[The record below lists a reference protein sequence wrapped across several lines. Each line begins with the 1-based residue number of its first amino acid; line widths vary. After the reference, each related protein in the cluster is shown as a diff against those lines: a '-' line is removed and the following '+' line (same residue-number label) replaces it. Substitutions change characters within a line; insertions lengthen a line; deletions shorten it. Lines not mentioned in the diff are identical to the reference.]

1 MFVDKAVVMVSAGD
15 GGEGKVSFRHE
26 KYIDRGGPDGGDGGD
41 GGDVIV
47 VGSNSENTLAKYRY
61 EKRIKAP
68 DGIGG
73 EDRRKHGKSGEDLRV
88 PLPVGTMITV
98 DGQVIADLTYPGQE
112 VIIARGGK
120 GGFGNAH
127 FVSSTRQAPRV
138 AEKGESGDSFEAV
151 FELKSIA
158 DVGVI
163 GLPNAGKS
171 TFLSVVSNAR
181 PEIANYPFTT
191 LVPNLGVVQI
201 DKENSLL
208 VADIPGLIE
217 GASQGKGLGD
227 EFLRHVERTKVLL
240 HLIDSYN
247 EDISAAYKTIIG
259 ELKAY
264 STDLSKRPQIV
275 ALTKIEGLDEE
286 IVADLLKQLKKAVP
300 KGTKV
305 MAISALN
312 KTGVKEL
319 LYELLKISQ
328 AARKEEAD
336 NAPKDEIVII
346 KPVFDDLAWIVD
358 KIGDN
363 HYLVTGRK
371 IERFASKTRFDNDF
385 SMQRLRDIFKKMG
398 IARELRRQGAKP
410 DDKIQIGKNNVGTFE
425 L

>member
-1 MFVDKAVVMVSAGD
+1 MFVDKAVVTVHAGD
-15 GGEGKVSFRHE
+15 GGDGKVSFRHE
-26 KYIDRGGPDGGDGGD
+26 KYIEKGGPDGGDGGD

-47 VGSNSENTLAKYRY
+47 VASNSENTLSKFRY

-68 DGIGG
+68 DGLPG
-73 EDRRKHGKSGEDLRV
+73 EDRRKHGKSGDDLRV
-88 PLPVGTMITV
+88 PLPVGTVVTV
-98 DGQVIADLTYPGQE
+98 DGQIYADLTYPGQE
-112 VIIARGGK
+112 VVIATGGK

-138 AEKGESGDSFEAV
+138 AEKGETGDNFEAV

-158 DVGVI
+158 DVGII

-191 LVPNLGVVQI
+191 LVPNLGVVPI
-201 DKENSLL
+201 DKDNSLL
-208 VADIPGLIE
+208 MADIPGLIE
-217 GASQGKGLGD
+217 GASAGKGLGD

-240 HLIDSYN
+240 HLIDPYN
-247 EDISAAYKTIIG
+247 DDAVHAYKTILN

-264 STDLSKRPQIV
+264 SKELAKRPQVV
-275 ALTKIEGLDEE
+275 AVTKIEGLDDE
-286 IVADLLKQLKKAVP
+286 IVADLLKQLKKSVAR
-300 KGTKV
+300 GTKV

-312 KTGVKEL
+312 KSGLKEL
-319 LYELLKISQ
+319 LYELLKIAQ
-328 AARKEEAD
+328 EERKVEAAKV
-336 NAPKDEIVII
+336 PKQEIPII
-346 KPVFDDLAWIVD
+346 KANFDDLAWRVQ
-358 KIGDN
+358 KTDN
-363 HYLVTGRK
+363 GYLVTGRK

-398 IARELRRQGAKP
+398 IAKELRRQGAEEGA
-410 DDKIQIGKNNVGTFE
+410 KIQIGKNNVGTFE

>member
-1 MFVDKAVVMVSAGD
+1 MFVDKAIVTVHAGD
-15 GGEGKVSFRHE
+15 GGDGKVSFRHE
-26 KYIDRGGPDGGDGGD
+26 KYIEKGGPDGGDGGD
-41 GGDVIV
+41 GGDVV
-47 VGSNSENTLAKYRY
+47 VVASNSENTLSKFRY

-68 DGIGG
+68 DGLPG

-88 PLPVGTMITV
+88 PLPVGTVVTV
-98 DGQVIADLTYPGQE
+98 DGQIYADLTYPGQE
-112 VIIARGGK
+112 VVIATGGK

-138 AEKGESGDSFEAV
+138 AEKGETGDNFEAV

-158 DVGVI
+158 DVGII

-191 LVPNLGVVQI
+191 LVPNLGVVPI

-208 VADIPGLIE
+208 MADIPGLIE
-217 GASQGKGLGD
+217 GASKGKGLGD

-240 HLIDSYN
+240 HLVDAYQD
-247 EDISAAYKTIIG
+247 DITGAYKTIMN

-264 STDLSKRPQIV
+264 SKELAKRPQIV
-275 ALTKIEGLDEE
+275 AITKIEGLDDE
-286 IVADLLKQLKKAVP
+286 IVADLTSQLKKKVA
-300 KGTKV
+300 KSTKV

-312 KTGVKEL
+312 KSGVKEL
-319 LYELLKISQ
+319 LYELLKI
-328 AARKEEAD
+328 ADEAKKIEIAS
-336 NAPKDEIVII
+336 APKQEIPII
-346 KPVFDDLAWIVD
+346 RPEFDDQAWKVE
-358 KIGDN
+358 KTENG
-363 HYLVTGRK
+363 YLVTGRK

-398 IARELRRQGAKP
+398 IARELRRQGAKAG
-410 DDKIQIGKNNVGTFE
+410 DTIQIGKINVGTFE